1 MIKSKQA
8 LIDISADNN
17 NSLGVQ
23 TEGMLLCG
31 IQFPA
36 AMTGSNITFDFA
48 LDNSTW
54 IDVKETDGT
63 EVSYTVSAGDVVRV
77 DPSGWA
83 FAKSNVTAVP
93 VIAAGNCIAQSNIP
107 SACTPKELL
116 ASADWSIKAC
126 FDLIISSSL

>member
-31 IQFPA
+31 VQFPA
-36 AMTGSNITFDFA
+36 AMTGTAITFDFSM
-48 LDNSTW
+48 DNSTFV
-54 IDVKETDGT
+54 DVKETDGT
-63 EVSYTVSAGDVVRV
+63 DVSYSVSAGDVLRV

-83 FAKSNVTAVP
+83 FASNGFIRVTSNGNE
-93 VIAAGNCIAQSNIP
+93 AAHR
-107 SACTPKELL
+107 K
-116 ASADWSIKAC
+116 
-126 FDLIISSSL
+126 LILHFRHS

>member
-1 MIKSKQA
+1 MIKSKTA

-36 AMTGSNITFDFA
+36 AMTGSNITFDFSM
-48 LDNSTW
+48 DNSTW
-54 IDVKETDGT
+54 VDVAETDGT
-63 EVSYTVSAGDVVRV
+63 AVTYVVTAGDMVRV

-83 FAKSNVTAVP
+83 FASNGYIRVTSDGNE
-93 VIAAGNCIAQSNIP
+93 AA
-107 SACTPKELL
+107 
-116 ASADWSIKAC
+116 DR
-126 FDLIISSSL
+126 SLTLHFRHS

>member
-1 MIKSKQA
+1 MISKTA

-36 AMTGSNITFDFA
+36 AMTGSNVTFDFSM
-48 LDNSTW
+48 DNSTFV
-54 IDVKETDGT
+54 DVKETDGSDVT
-63 EVSYTVSAGDVVRV
+63 YTVSVGDIVRV

-83 FAKSNVTAVP
+83 FASNGYIRVTSDGNE
-93 VIAAGNCIAQSNIP
+93 AA
-107 SACTPKELL
+107 
-116 ASADWSIKAC
+116 DR
-126 FDLIISSSL
+126 SLTLHFRHS

>member
-1 MIKSKQA
+1 MIKSKTA

-36 AMTGSNITFDFA
+36 AMTGSNITFDFSM
-48 LDNSTW
+48 DNTTFV
-54 IDVKETDGT
+54 DVKETDGT
-63 EVSYTVSAGDVVRV
+63 DVSYTVSVGDVVRV

-83 FAKSNVTAVP
+83 FASNGYIRVTSDGNE
-93 VIAAGNCIAQSNIP
+93 AA
-107 SACTPKELL
+107 
-116 ASADWSIKAC
+116 DR
-126 FDLIISSSL
+126 SLTLHFRHS

>member
-1 MIKSKQA
+1 MISKTA

-17 NSLGVQ
+17 NSLGVE

-48 LDNSTW
+48 LHNSTW
-54 IDVKETDGT
+54 VDVKETDGT
-63 EVSYTVSAGDVVRV
+63 DTSYTVSAGDVLRV

-83 FAKSNVTAVP
+83 FASNGYIRITSDGNE
-93 VIAAGNCIAQSNIP
+93 AADRKITLHFRNS
-107 SACTPKELL
+107 
-116 ASADWSIKAC
+116 
-126 FDLIISSSL
+126 

>member
-1 MIKSKQA
+1 MISKTA

-17 NSLGVQ
+17 NSLGVK
-23 TEGMLLCG
+23 TDGMLLCG

-54 IDVKETDGT
+54 VDVKETDGT
-63 EVSYTVSAGDVVRV
+63 DTSYTVSAGDVLRV

-83 FAKSNVTAVP
+83 FASNGYIRLTSDGNE
-93 VIAAGNCIAQSNIP
+93 AADRKI
-107 SACTPKELL
+107 TLL
-116 ASADWSIKAC
+116 FRHS
-126 FDLIISSSL
+126 